1 VSNDKPRTGPLEA
14 DAARAGIFASAD
26 WPTTGPFAPLWE
38 PNVVFADGPPD
49 HATATAYVSASVE
62 RHRLA
67 AEAFAD
73 ALFAGR
79 EGIDSATTELEASIV
94 DLGLAR
100 AMVMKLSGDG
110 PVDGDGWQIGFA
122 GHTEY
127 SDDVL
132 PPLFE
137 LPVSI
142 ALGVTLLESGDTTVR
157 ARDLQVYSD
166 GLLVSVDVA
175 MTRPD
180 EMPPEERLELEQL
193 LSDVIDDDERDDRP
207 HDRNDQPRLI
217 SASARASTHSC
228 VAQWDYWIPTRGV
241 GVDVLSLRNPLG
253 HDEEP
258 WRVTVDGELIDEA
271 RSRVIDLR
279 PAS

>member
-1 VSNDKPRTGPLEA
+1 MRES
-14 DAARAGIFASAD
+14 
-26 WPTTGPFAPLWE
+26 
-38 PNVVFADGPPD
+38 NVVFGDGSPNPS
-49 HATATAYVSASVE
+49 TAAAHISASVE

-73 ALFAGR
+73 ALLAGAGR
-79 EGIDSATTELEASIV
+79 EGIDTATVELEESIV

-100 AMVMKLSGDG
+100 AMVMKQSGDG
-110 PVDGDGWQIGFA
+110 DSPPDGDGWQIGFA
-122 GHTEY
+122 GYAEY
-127 SDDVL
+127 SDDIL

-137 LPVSI
+137 LPVSV

-166 GLLVSVDVA
+166 GLLVTVDVA

-180 EMPPEERLELEQL
+180 EMPPEERLELEEML
-193 LSDVIDDDERDDRP
+193 ADVVEEDGDDEGEDDERDDGPR
-207 HDRNDQPRLI
+207 DRNDPSRLI

-228 VAQWDYWIPTRGV
+228 VAHWDYWIPTRGLS
-241 GVDVLSLRNPLG
+241 VDVLSLPDPLG
-253 HDEEP
+253 HHEEP

-279 PAS
+279 AAS